1 MNFAQTINSSV
12 AGDERMQIFQS
23 SQQYLHS
30 NSMSQ
35 TLKVQLIENLENE
48 NVEIKER
55 LRNNSRFIE
64 QLETDLKHLKKNIS
78 NF

>member
-12 AGDERMQIFQS
+12 AGDERLQIFQT

-30 NSMSQ
+30 DSMSQ

-64 QLETDLKHLKKNIS
+64 QLEADILLLKKNIPS
-78 NF
+78 F

>member
-1 MNFAQTINSSV
+1 MH
-12 AGDERMQIFQS
+12 IFQS

-55 LRNNSRFIE
+55 LESNAKLIE
-64 QLETDLKHLKKNIS
+64 ELSAELNTLKKTL
-78 NF
+78 

>member
-64 QLETDLKHLKKNIS
+64 QLETELKHLKKNIS